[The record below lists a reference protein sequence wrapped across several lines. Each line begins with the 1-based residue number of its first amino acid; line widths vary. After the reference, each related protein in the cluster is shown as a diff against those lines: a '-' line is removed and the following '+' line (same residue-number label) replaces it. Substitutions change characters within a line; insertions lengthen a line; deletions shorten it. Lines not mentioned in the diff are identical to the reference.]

1 VSLGEGG
8 SDGSHEAN
16 IGLGFRFLGL
26 GGLDDSAS
34 GSHWFVCVYV
44 CVRVC
49 VGVVYV
55 CMYMYMCVCTCINVH
70 VNVYV
75 CMYMYV
81 DMCTMYIW
89 VCTFSDVSE
98 DCVVI

>member
-1 VSLGEGG
+1 MSLGEGG

-34 GSHWFVCVYV
+34 GSHWFVCVCV

-49 VGVVYV
+49 VCLCLWVRRKIYIYV
-55 CMYMYMCVCTCINVH
+55 CMYRYVCVH
-70 VNVYV
+70 VYMMYGGSRSV
-75 CMYMYV
+75 YMY
-81 DMCTMYIW
+81 
-89 VCTFSDVSE
+89 
-98 DCVVI
+98 